1 MLHLISRHEAKFIKK
16 IVDEIKKISV
26 EMDSRLQEYL
36 SSCLREELT
45 DHVHMICI
53 GGLQGTGKTTNG
65 KSTYGKSYHG
75 SQSKDTF
82 LENVIT
88 LKQNEGVLSE
98 KQNEGEEEFNTAD
111 SVLEMTVKRAT
122 KQIIEIPV
130 SEVSAYCILQFS

>member
-1 MLHLISRHEAKFIKK
+1 
-16 IVDEIKKISV
+16 
-26 EMDSRLQEYL
+26 
-36 SSCLREELT
+36 
-45 DHVHMICI
+45 MICI

-130 SEVSAYCILQFS
+130 SEGEVLIWEARKVPSAEAAISYSFKFGEAGKVVLIIDNLSSKKKKVLYRFKTNPSSY